1 VTAQKY
7 LTSLRGQHA
16 TNLSAQ
22 EKAETGKAPSTMDA
36 YIEIKGPTHHP
47 ASADAALFLKSSVPA
62 WNLFGRGEPNPK
74 LDTERGRQHGA
85 EIANAARSGLVNFI
99 CHHQFG

>member
-1 VTAQKY
+1 VQRDSTKVLDQPPRTARNEIIGSGEGRDRKSPKY
-7 LTSLRGQHA
+7 HG
-16 TNLSAQ
+16 
-22 EKAETGKAPSTMDA
+22 
-36 YIEIKGPTHHP
+36 YVHHP